1 MAQVGYGDA
10 VPITVLGKCVAACA
24 MVVSVLIMALPISVI
39 GTHFSNQWL
48 EYKDVEQF
56 KETNIGAPYFE
67 KLTKDF
73 KEHYFLMDDLAKK
86 YAPHPPP
93 AYHPSRPSR
102 CSSNMDPTC
111 LGSTWGR
118 RGVRTASHTA
128 ATIRFTRSTHT
139 GAVSPPEGGIESGP
153 CALDG
158 EGSGF

>member
-1 MAQVGYGDA
+1 MKPLAHHHRVRA
-10 VPITVLGKCVAACA
+10 AVAAA
-24 MVVSVLIMALPISVI
+24 GIRRRGLA
-39 GTHFSNQWL
+39 TRAQEN
-48 EYKDVEQF
+48 KD
-56 KETNIGAPYFE
+56 GAPYFE
-67 KLTKDF
+67 KLLADF